1 MKYYQTDFNIRAA
14 ADILGDARDLVAALA
29 GEAGYETF
37 EETPTGLKGY
47 VQKQL
52 YDEDALRQALADFP
66 FEGVKITYAT
76 AEAEDRD
83 WNEAWEQEGFEP
95 IIVGGRLAIHDG
107 RHLPTEEVEMEVEI
121 DAKLAFGTGNHETT
135 QMVAGELLDL
145 DLRGKTLLDA
155 GCGTGILS
163 LVALKAG
170 AAHATGYDID
180 EWSVDNARHNA
191 VINRLGD
198 RFTALLGDSAAIEKL
213 DGKVDVVVAN
223 IFRDILVADLP
234 RFAKALRPGGR
245 VILSGFYEADAEA
258 VIAAAE
264 RCGLSVEKV
273 NTLNGWACLV
283 LSPR

>member
-66 FEGVKITYAT
+66 FEGVTITYAT

-107 RHLPTEEVEMEVEI
+107 RHLPAEKVEVEVEI

-191 VINRLGD
+191 VINRLDD
-198 RFTALLGDSAAIEKL
+198 RFTALLGDSAVMEKL
-213 DGKVDVVVAN
+213 DGEVDVVVAN

-234 RFAKALRPGGR
+234 RFASVLRPGGR

-273 NTLNGWACLV
+273 KTVNGWACLV